1 MTLQAPAIFD
11 PAMGPGEIIA
21 GDEDGKTLWTGYV
34 VAGDW
39 AVLVRTFERQLT
51 EEILATVRP

>member
-1 MTLQAPAIFD
+1 
-11 PAMGPGEIIA
+11 MGPGEIIA

-34 VAGDW
+34 VAGDR